1 MEKNLQ
7 YLRQLIG
14 VCYCANF
21 YQGITSDLK
30 VKKIT
35 IIIIIIIIIMMMIM
49 IIKNIPNTRKY

>member
-35 IIIIIIIIIMMMIM
+35 IIIIIIIMMMIM

>member
-35 IIIIIIIIIMMMIM
+35 IIIIIIMMVIM